1 MARGLIAGHQMVL
14 NFIILLLLILLNGLF
29 AMAEIATVSA
39 RPSRLRELAERGD
52 AGAKLVLEMTAD
64 PSRFLSTVQIGITL
78 ISILTGT
85 FGGATLG
92 EEAAQL
98 LREVPALAPYAD
110 VLGIGAVVV
119 VTTYLTLI
127 LGELVPKS
135 IALANPERLAIAMAR
150 PMHALSRI
158 AAPIAWFLSRSTDL
172 VLSLVPL
179 RRETGAMVTDAEV
192 KYLMREGARTGH
204 FAQAERDI
212 VEMALRL
219 GDRRVSALMRPRT
232 HMEYLDLEDPPA
244 VNQRK
249 LVESRYSRFPV
260 IQGGFERVLGIVQAK
275 DLLAPLLKGQPFDLR
290 AAIKP
295 PVFIP
300 ETAPALKALELF
312 KRTGTP
318 IALIVDEYGDLQGL
332 VTLNDL
338 LESLVGDIGAP
349 GQTDQPTS
357 VRREDGSWL
366 IDGMMPIDEVADLV
380 GMPRLP
386 EEEGM
391 DYTTL
396 GGFMMAQLKRI
407 PAPADTVTVDGFRF
421 EVMDMDGRRV
431 DKVLVV
437 PPETSAASA

>member
-1 MARGLIAGHQMVL
+1 MVL
-14 NFIILLLLILLNGLF
+14 NLIILLLLILLNGLF

-39 RPSRLRELAERGD
+39 RPSRLRERAEHGD
-52 AGAKLVLEMTAD
+52 AGARLVLEMTAD

-85 FGGATLG
+85 VGGATLG
-92 EEAAQL
+92 DQAAHA
-98 LREVPALAPYAD
+98 LRAVPALARYAD

-127 LGELVPKS
+127 LGELVPKR
-135 IALANPERLAIAMAR
+135 IALANPERLATAMAR

-158 AAPIAWFLSRSTDL
+158 AAPIAWLLSRSTDL
-172 VLSLVPL
+172 AL
-179 RRETGAMVTDAEV
+179 RLARVRKDAGAAVTDAEV

-232 HMEYLDLEDPPA
+232 HMEYLDLDDAPA
-244 VNQRK
+244 ENQRK
-249 LVESRYSRFPV
+249 LVDSRYSRFPV

-290 AAIKP
+290 GAVKP

-312 KRTGTP
+312 KRTGAP

-338 LESLVGDIGAP
+338 LEALVGDIAAP
-349 GQTDQPTS
+349 GQADQPAS
-357 VRREDGSWL
+357 VRRDDGSWL
-366 IDGMMPIDEVADLV
+366 IDGMMPIDEVADLI
-380 GMPRLP
+380 GMARVP
-386 EEEGM
+386 EEEAM

-407 PAPADTVTVDGFRF
+407 PAATDAVTVDGFRF
-421 EVMDMDGRRV
+421 EVMDMAGRRV
-431 DKVLVV
+431 DKVLIV
-437 PPETSAASA
+437 PPETPPVA

>member
-1 MARGLIAGHQMVL
+1 MIL
-14 NFIILLLLILLNGLF
+14 NLIILVALILLNGVF
-29 AMAEIATVSA
+29 AMAEIATISA
-39 RPSRLRELAERGD
+39 RPARLREMAERGD
-52 AGAKLVLEMTAD
+52 KGARLVLELIQD

-92 EEAAQL
+92 ESAARP
-98 LREVPALAPYAD
+98 LREIPLLAPYAD
-110 VLGIGAVVV
+110 VLGISAIVV
-119 VTTYLTLI
+119 VTTFLTLI
-127 LGELVPKS
+127 LGELAPKR
-135 IALANPERLAIAMAR
+135 IALNHPERFACALAR
-150 PMHALSRI
+150 PMRLLSRV

-172 VLSLVPL
+172 ALRLIPL
-179 RRETGAMVTDAEV
+179 RKGAEGAVTDEEI
-192 KYLMREGARTGH
+192 KYLMREGTRVGH
-204 FAQAERDI
+204 FHPAEREI

-219 GDRRVSALMRPRT
+219 GDRRVSALMTPRT
-232 HMEYLDLEDPPA
+232 RMEYIDLDDPLEE
-244 VNQRK
+244 NRRK
-249 LVESRYSRFPV
+249 ILESHYSRFPV
-260 IQGGFERVLGIVQAK
+260 IQGGFEKVVGLVQVK
-275 DLLAPLLKGQPFDLR
+275 DLLAALLQNRPLDFR

-312 KRTGTP
+312 KRSGIP

-332 VTLNDL
+332 VTLTDL
-338 LESLVGDIGAP
+338 LESLVGDIATP
-349 GQTDQPTS
+349 GQTDQPAS
-357 VRREDGSWL
+357 VRRDDGSWL

-380 GMPRLP
+380 GLRHLP
-386 EEEGM
+386 DEEGM

-407 PAPADTVTVDGFRF
+407 PAPADAISVDGFRF

-437 PPETSAASA
+437 PPPPAT